1 MIRPRTFLFEQA
13 PETANGGGGAPP
25 PAWHEAIL
33 TKGQDGTESLTDP
46 AQWLDR
52 APKPLAD
59 FVRSNMTAARQKTE
73 GLVKVPGEGATPEE
87 IAAYYKAIG
96 VPEKPEDYGLKPPE
110 KLPDGLQHDAEME
123 KAFLSRA
130 RELGLTKSQVAALR
144 DFQINYLGESVA
156 KNRAAMAQVIEAEK
170 AELTKRFGDKLDGT
184 IAEAKALANQKW
196 VPEGMKKY
204 LTGGAVDPQS
214 GDFAGADFL
223 EFVAAA
229 ARATGEDRGA
239 GGIRGAGSA
248 AVDLA
253 QAKDIMTNPKNPL
266 HSEYIKGTGDVFNR
280 VTAAY
285 KAAFPG

>member
-1 MIRPRTFLFEQA
+1 MIRPHTFPFEQA
-13 PETANGGGGAPP
+13 NDNPTGGGGAPP
-25 PAWHEAIL
+25 APWHEGIL
-33 TKGQDGTESLTDP
+33 TKGQDGTETLTDP
-46 AQWLDR
+46 AQWLDL
-52 APKPLAD
+52 APKPLAE
-59 FVRSNMTAARQKTE
+59 FVRANMTAARQKTE
-73 GLVKVPGEGATPEE
+73 GLVRVPGEGATPEE

-110 KLPDGLQHDAEME
+110 KLPDGIQHDTEME

-170 AELTKRFGDKLDGT
+170 AELTKRFGDKLDAT
-184 IAEAKALANQKW
+184 VAEAKALASQKW
-196 VPEGMKKY
+196 VPEGMRKY

-214 GDFAGADFL
+214 GEFAGADFL
-223 EFVAAA
+223 EFVVAA
-229 ARATGEDRGA
+229 ARASGEDRGA
-239 GGIRGAGSA
+239 GGLRGAGTTS
-248 AVDLA
+248 VDLA
-253 QAKDIMTNPKNPL
+253 QAKDIMSNPKNPL
-266 HSEYIKGTGDVFNR
+266 HSEYMKGSGDVFNR